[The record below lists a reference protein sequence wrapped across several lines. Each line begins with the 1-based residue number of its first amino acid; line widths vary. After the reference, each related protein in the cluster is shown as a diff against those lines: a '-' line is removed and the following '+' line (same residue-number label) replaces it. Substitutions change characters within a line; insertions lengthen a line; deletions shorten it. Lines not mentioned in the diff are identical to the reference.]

1 MIFWFSATG
10 NSQYAAERIAAAAGE
25 PSASIGAALK
35 GGRFDW
41 DISGDGLLGFVFP
54 TFAWTLPAPVYMFIE
69 RLRLTGLEGQTVFGV
84 LTCGES
90 SGQAGQAL
98 RLALKARGIPLHG
111 GFELVMPDN
120 FILWSELPGEAEL
133 KRRLEASETELELII
148 KRIKARKLGNID
160 GPAPQSPFMPL
171 REAGGSRAAGAF
183 WATEACTGCGLCE
196 GLCPLSC
203 IKMKGGRPEWA
214 GGCCLCLAC
223 LHRCPAAAIEH
234 GEETRGR
241 KRYSHPGAALK
252 PEG

>member
-10 NSQYAAERIAAAAGE
+10 NSRYAAERIAAATGE

-35 GGRFDW
+35 SGRYDW
-41 DISGDGLLGFVFP
+41 DISGDGLLGFVLP
-54 TFAWTLPAPVYMFIE
+54 TFAWTLPAPVYLFIE
-69 RLRLTGLEGQTVFGV
+69 RLRLTGLGEQPVFG
-84 LTCGES
+84 LFTCGEN

-98 RLALKARGIPLHG
+98 RLALKARGLPFDG

-133 KRRLEASETELELII
+133 KRLLAASESELELII
-148 KRIKARKLGNID
+148 KRIKARKFGNMD

-171 REAGGSRAAGAF
+171 REAGASREGGGF

-196 GLCPLSC
+196 RLCPLSC
-203 IKMKGGRPEWA
+203 IKIKDGRPSWE
-214 GGCCLCLAC
+214 GECCLCLAC

-241 KRYSHPGAALK
+241 KRYRHPCLTPE